1 MIGSKFNE
9 AYLQIIKEDYDN
21 GMENLPEVTP
31 DEKPLKRVT
40 FLTSDEALI
49 EALGKGVEEVVFFVK
64 SEDEENIEEIK
75 FGKDS
80 FGELAIEDEAE
91 TDEEDTE
98 TEEEITEEEEITDD
112 GGEEITEE
120 EEITDDGG
128 EEITEDA
135 EEKSKD
141 CRHCHG
147 TGSLKSYCDE
157 PDRTCHFC
165 NGTGYEESVEPLE
178 DDDMAVEEDDIAV
191 ECNEWL
197 EDGVC
202 VKCQSTEC
210 DGSCKCEKCGEVN
223 CIGDCQ

>member
-9 AYLQIIKEDYDN
+9 AYLQIIKEDYDTEMN
-21 GMENLPEVTP
+21 NIPTETEA
-31 DEKPLKRVT
+31 DEKSLKRVT

-49 EALGKGVEEVVFFVK
+49 DALNSGVEEVVLFTNAK
-64 SEDEENIEEIK
+64 DETTGEDTVVEVK

-98 TEEEITEEEEITDD
+98 TE
-112 GGEEITEE
+112 EEITEE

-202 VKCQSTEC
+202 VKCQSSEC
-210 DGSCKCEKCGEVN
+210 DGSCKCEKCSDVN
-223 CIGDCQ
+223 CIGDCED